1 MKLGNLLIKESLIT
15 EEQLEKALKEQEQ
28 HGGRLGTNLIKL
40 GYVAEKDLIASL
52 SKQHNVPGVDLNTV
66 DIDENVLKL
75 IPTTIATK
83 YELIPL
89 SRTGKIITV
98 AMVNPDD
105 IFALEDIKF
114 STGFEVQPVI
124 ASEMAIRAALEKHYE
139 GQDLLQKVEKE
150 LEETLNE
157 EVEVVG
163 IAGDVTGTSDDEEG
177 GDLAAEVDSGP
188 IVKLVNTVIQ
198 KGVEAGA
205 SDVHI
210 EPYDKE
216 LRIRFRV
223 DGILR
228 EVMKPPK
235 KMHKGMVSRVKIMAK
250 MKIAEKRLPQ
260 DGRIK
265 VRIRG
270 KPIDL
275 RVATL
280 PTMFGEKVAMR
291 ILDRS
296 AISFNLEDLG
306 FEEQQLETF
315 IHGIRMPFGIV
326 LVTGPTGCGKTTT
339 LYAALERINSHEVNI
354 TTAEDPVEY
363 SLLGVNQVQMR
374 EAVGL
379 TFASALRSYL
389 RQDPNIIMVG
399 EIRDKETAEISIRA
413 SLTGHLVLSTVHTN
427 TAAGTI
433 TRLVN
438 MGVEPFLLASTL
450 NLVASQR
457 LLRKVC
463 LNCAEETAVSPEYLT
478 RVGLNPENFNGVTFY
493 KGAGCSICNST
504 GYKGR
509 IGIFEVMTMAA
520 KVRDLILERVSTDVL
535 QKQAQQEGMVT
546 LRDIAEE
553 KLKKGIT
560 TVEEVLRET
569 TIK

>member
-1 MKLGNLLIKESLIT
+1 MKLGKFLLEENLVT
-15 EEQLEKALKEQEQ
+15 QEQLDKALKDQEV
-28 HGGRLGTNLIKL
+28 HGGRLGTNLMKL
-40 GYVAEKDLIASL
+40 GYITEKQLISIL
-52 SKQHNVPGVDLNTV
+52 SKQYNVPGVDLSTM
-66 DIDENVLKL
+66 DIEDGILKL
-75 IPTTIATK
+75 IPSNIATK

-89 SRTGKIITV
+89 SRIGKTLTV

-114 STGFEVQPVI
+114 STGFEVQPVVTTEI
-124 ASEMAIRAALEKHYE
+124 SIRNALEKFYE
-139 GQDLLQKVEKE
+139 GQDLLQRVEKE
-150 LEETLNE
+150 MEAVEE
-157 EVEVVG
+157 EVEVVE
-163 IAGDVTGTSDDEEG
+163 AGDKEADEDEMS
-177 GDLAAEVDSGP
+177 DLAAEIGSGP
-188 IVKLVNTVIQ
+188 IVKLVNTIIT

-205 SDVHI
+205 SDIHI

-216 LRIRFRV
+216 LRVRFRI

-235 KMHKGMVSRVKIMAK
+235 KMHKAVVSRIKIMAK

-265 VRIRG
+265 VRIKR
-270 KPIDL
+270 KPIDF
-275 RVATL
+275 RVASM
-280 PTMFGEKVAMR
+280 PTIYGEKMALR

-306 FEEQQLETF
+306 FEKEQLDKFLQA
-315 IHGIRMPFGIV
+315 IRMPFGIV

-339 LYAALERINSHEVNI
+339 LYAALEKINSLEVNI

-363 SLLGVNQVQMR
+363 SLVGINQVQMR
-374 EAVGL
+374 EMVGL

-427 TAAGTI
+427 TAAATI

-450 NLVASQR
+450 DLVLSER
-457 LLRKVC
+457 LLRKIC
-463 LNCAEETAVSPEYLT
+463 LNCMEKVQISNDYLK
-478 RVGLNPENFNGVTFY
+478 RVGLNPDEFDGVTFH
-493 KGAGCSICNST
+493 KGAGCPICNGS

-509 IGIFEVMTMAA
+509 IGIFEVMTLTPG
-520 KVRDLILERVSTDVL
+520 VRELILERVSTDRIHVEAV
-535 QKQAQQEGMVT
+535 KEGMRT
-546 LRDIAEE
+546 LRDVAVE
-553 KLKKGIT
+553 KLKKGST
-560 TVEEVLRET
+560 TIEEVLKET